1 MAVSQLIGS
10 EISTANPVPEMGFV
24 KHVENAWLR
33 AISIKPPYYII
44 KRRTTIYIYNYIV
57 YDMYIQ
63 MIVQCPTY
71 IKQPG
76 MFMGSVVAVNRVIW
90 PKGATFAL
98 PTFVMN

>member
-1 MAVSQLIGS
+1 
-10 EISTANPVPEMGFV
+10 
-24 KHVENAWLR
+24 
-33 AISIKPPYYII
+33 
-44 KRRTTIYIYNYIV
+44 
-57 YDMYIQ
+57 